1 MDATDVTNADFE
13 KFANAT
19 GYVTIAERVPTQEEF
34 PTAPPE
40 KLVAGSVVF
49 APTKESVSLDDHY

>member
-1 MDATDVTNADFE
+1 VTNADFE

-19 GYVTIAERVPTQEEF
+19 GYVTLAERVPTQEEF